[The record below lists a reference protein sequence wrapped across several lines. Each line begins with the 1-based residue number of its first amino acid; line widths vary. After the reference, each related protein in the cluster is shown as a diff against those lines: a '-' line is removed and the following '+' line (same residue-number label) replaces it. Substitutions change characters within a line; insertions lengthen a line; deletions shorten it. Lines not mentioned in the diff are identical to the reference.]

1 MTKIQA
7 TKEKIIQLNFIKMK
21 NFCASKNAM
30 KKMKRQAINWEKIFI
45 NLISNQELT
54 YQIYNEIYSII
65 KRQVAQ

>member
-1 MTKIQA
+1 MENIHKLNYIKI
-7 TKEKIIQLNFIKMK
+7 K
-21 NFCASKNAM
+21 NFHPSRHHKENEKTK

>member
-1 MTKIQA
+1 
-7 TKEKIIQLNFIKMK
+7 MK